1 MKNRMLATLQAL
13 ACLMLL
19 TLQPQAWAA
28 EEGVVTPLKVLV
40 RSDDAKFIGS
50 KVGGLQ
56 VQVRA
61 VATGEVLA
69 HGPLEGGTGDTA
81 ALMQQPQLRGQS
93 ATTGEPASFNAELAL
108 ERPTRVEIVVTGPL
122 GVAQSAQSTALS
134 LWLLPGEDRAQ
145 RPVILHMSGLI
156 VDMVDYQLAA
166 QALTVTAQVTML
178 CGCPLDRDGL
188 WPVSDFSV
196 ALQVLQA
203 GQPVAQQALAFTGV
217 ENEFS
222 GTLTLPSA
230 GDFELQVTAIQRST
244 GNAGVYQHPL
254 RVPAAA
260 QQPQEQ

>member
-1 MKNRMLATLQAL
+1 MKNRMLVTLQAL
-13 ACLMLL
+13 ACLTLL

-28 EEGVVTPLKVLV
+28 EEGVLTPLK
-40 RSDDAKFIGS
+40 
-50 KVGGLQ
+50 
-56 VQVRA
+56 
-61 VATGEVLA
+61 VLA

-93 ATTGEPASFNAELAL
+93 ATTGEPASFSAELAL

-156 VDMVDYQLAA
+156 VDLVDYQLAA

-203 GQPVAQQALAFTGV
+203 GSRRGAATTGAV
-217 ENEFS
+217 RHE
-222 GTLTLPSA
+222 
-230 GDFELQVTAIQRST
+230 
-244 GNAGVYQHPL
+244 
-254 RVPAAA
+254 
-260 QQPQEQ
+260 